1 VTALRLLTVA
11 GLAVLPP
18 AWLPPPEGQ
27 ESLAVS
33 AVRFYR
39 PDVRQTQVKVF
50 IQIPYTMLQPGS
62 GPSSRGLT
70 YNVAVK
76 VQDST
81 GLELVRNA
89 WYGHAPSAPRQRGVS
104 ALEILDFALA
114 PGRYRLDIEVTD
126 SASGRRLGSNV
137 TLEGFAN
144 EPPLSDLLLAP
155 EIREA
160 GPGDTLPGSG
170 EIRKGKLLITASAQL
185 LLTPLRAK
193 AFYLLETYNAE
204 ADTARLALTVK
215 DTSGKVVVSTPSS
228 MAQLPKGGGM
238 LTGALDLTGLP
249 PGQYVLTTGLAMDG
263 RNLERSARFE
273 MADLAETMARA
284 ADAKAA
290 ERVTDV
296 GYFADMNEKELN
308 VAEAPLAL
316 IAKSGELSVY
326 SDELSLAAKRKLL
339 SQFWTRRDPTPGTP
353 QNEAREQF
361 YSTISYTNKTYREG
375 GRAATPGWKTD
386 RGRIYTR
393 NGVPDEVLRRSQQGN
408 APPYEVWRYTRGKG
422 RYYIFADRTGFGA
435 YNLIHSNDLQETGLG
450 NWQRILGLDVVQDV
464 SRFLGADLVRLEP
477 GAQF

>member
-1 VTALRLLTVA
+1 
-11 GLAVLPP
+11 
-18 AWLPPPEGQ
+18 
-27 ESLAVS
+27 
-33 AVRFYR
+33 
-39 PDVRQTQVKVF
+39 
-50 IQIPYTMLQPGS
+50 
-62 GPSSRGLT
+62 
-70 YNVAVK
+70 
-76 VQDST
+76 
-81 GLELVRNA
+81 
-89 WYGHAPSAPRQRGVS
+89 
-104 ALEILDFALA
+104 
-114 PGRYRLDIEVTD
+114 
-126 SASGRRLGSNV
+126 
-137 TLEGFAN
+137 
-144 EPPLSDLLLAP
+144 
-155 EIREA
+155 
-160 GPGDTLPGSG
+160 
-170 EIRKGKLLITASAQL
+170 
-185 LLTPLRAK
+185 
-193 AFYLLETYNAE
+193 
-204 ADTARLALTVK
+204 
-215 DTSGKVVVSTPSS
+215 
-228 MAQLPKGGGM
+228 
-238 LTGALDLTGLP
+238 
-249 PGQYVLTTGLAMDG
+249 
-263 RNLERSARFE
+263 